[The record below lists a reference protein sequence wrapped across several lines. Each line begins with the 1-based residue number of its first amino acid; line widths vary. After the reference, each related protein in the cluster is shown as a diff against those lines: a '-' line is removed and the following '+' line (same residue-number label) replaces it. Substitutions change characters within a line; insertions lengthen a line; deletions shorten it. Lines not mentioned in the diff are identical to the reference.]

1 MIIHLDAGHGG
12 KDSGAVGN
20 GLKEKDIT
28 LSLAKQIRNILENDY
43 SNIVVNM
50 TRTTDTFVALSKRA
64 DLANKENA
72 DYFFSIHVNA
82 GGGMGYEDYIYDQL
96 SIGSITDNAR
106 ANLHNAVLPVLKKY
120 NLVDRGKKKANYAVL
135 RETKMRAVLA
145 ETLFIDTLADANHLK
160 NPTFLNDIAHAYA
173 KGLASI
179 VGATRK
185 NETSEEIN
193 RTTTYS
199 VQIGA
204 FKDRKNADL
213 LVKKAENAGFKPFI
227 KIN

>member
-28 LSLAKQIRNILENDY
+28 LALAKTVRTILEKDY
-43 SNIVVNM
+43 INLVVNM
-50 TRTTDTFVALSKRA
+50 TRTTDTFVALSRRA
-64 DLANKENA
+64 ELVNKENA

-82 GGGMGYEDYIYDQL
+82 GGGTGYEDYIYNQ
-96 SIGSITDNAR
+96 SSTGGATDIAR
-106 ANLHNAVLPVLKKY
+106 TKIHNAVLPVLKKY
-120 NLVDRGKKKANYAVL
+120 NLVDRGKKKANDAVL
-135 RETKMRAVLA
+135 RETKMRAMLA
-145 ETLFIDTLADANHLK
+145 ETLFIDTQSDANYLK
-160 NPTFLNDIAHAYA
+160 NPTFLNDIAYAYA

-193 RTTTYS
+193 TTTYL

-204 FKDRKNADL
+204 FKNRKNAEL
-213 LVKKAENAGFKPFI
+213 LVKKAEKAGFKPFI
-227 KIN
+227 KMK

>member
-28 LSLAKQIRNILENDY
+28 LSLAKTIRTILEKDY
-43 SNIVVNM
+43 INIVVNM
-50 TRTTDTFVALSKRA
+50 TRTTDTFVALSTRA
-64 DLANKENA
+64 DLANKENT

-82 GGGMGYEDYIYDQL
+82 GGGTGYEDYIYNQ
-96 SIGSITDNAR
+96 SSTGSSTDTAR
-106 ANLHNAVLPVLKKY
+106 AKLHNAVLPVLKKY

-160 NPTFLNDIAHAYA
+160 NHTFLDDIAHAYA
-173 KGLASI
+173 KGLAII

-185 NETSEEIN
+185 NETKS
-193 RTTTYS
+193 
-199 VQIGA
+199 
-204 FKDRKNADL
+204 
-213 LVKKAENAGFKPFI
+213 KKI
-227 KIN
+227 K